1 MTLHRMQVFLNICG
15 MLQVISN
22 TTKWVILN
30 TIIMH
35 FITMRN
41 RELVLVGSAFIPNL
55 QALLKMR
62 VSTFHR
68 RAPEARSASL
78 LAVCV
83 IPPPLIRNS
92 SHCRF

>member
-1 MTLHRMQVFLNICG
+1 

-22 TTKWVILN
+22 TTEWVILD

-35 FITMRN
+35 FVTTRN
-41 RELVLVGSAFIPNL
+41 GEPVLAGSAFIPNL

-62 VSTFHR
+62 VFTFHR
-68 RAPEARSASL
+68 RAPEARSTSL
-78 LAVCV
+78 LAICI
-83 IPPPLIRNS
+83 IPPLLVRNS

>member
-1 MTLHRMQVFLNICG
+1 MTLCRMRVFLNIHG
-15 MLQVISN
+15 TLQVISN
-22 TTKWVILN
+22 TTEWVILD

-35 FITMRN
+35 FITTRN
-41 RELVLVGSAFIPNL
+41 GEPVLAGIASIPNL

-62 VSTFHR
+62 LSTFHR
-68 RAPEARSASL
+68 RVPEARSASL

-83 IPPPLIRNS
+83 IPPPLVRNS